1 MTDDLVPARV
11 DRAALE
17 RILQRAAELQ
27 AGEHDVG
34 EGMTPDEVVKLGD
47 EVGIPGRYLRQAM
60 LEEQSRLPGR
70 QSKGVADE
78 FVGPDELSAAR
89 VVRGDAEAAERAL
102 LEWIHKNELLVLQ
115 RQQPGRISWER
126 MTGVQAAM
134 RRGISTFEGAR
145 ARFMLARAD
154 VVRATI
160 TPLEPGFCHVTI
172 AAELGGARRAVL
184 AGSGVVGGLGLAGAG
199 VLAALNAVWFV
210 PLLPVAGGAVLAYAV
225 SRRFRPIADR
235 TQLGLERALD
245 YVEGHAIKP
254 SHELPS
260 RGPGLI
266 ELLTTEVRKAISSG
280 TLTPPPRKP
289 RDR

>member
-1 MTDDLVPARV
+1 MTDPQVPARV

-27 AGEHDVG
+27 ASEHDVG
-34 EGMTPDEVVKLGD
+34 EGLTADEVVKLGD
-47 EVGIPGRYLRQAM
+47 DVGIPGRYLRQAM

-70 QSKGVADE
+70 ESKGFADS

-89 VVRGDAEAAERAL
+89 VVRGSAASAERAL
-102 LEWIHKNELLVLQ
+102 LEWMDKNELLVLQ

-154 VVRATI
+154 VIRATV
-160 TPLEPGFCHVTI
+160 TPLEDGFCHVAIT
-172 AAELGGARRAVL
+172 ADLGSARRGL
-184 AGSGVVGGLGLAGAG
+184 LTGSGVVGGLGLAGAG
-199 VLAALNAVWFV
+199 VLAALNAIWFV
-210 PLLPVAGGAVLAYAV
+210 PLLPVVGGAAFAYAL
-225 SRRFRPIADR
+225 SRSYRPIADR

-254 SHELPS
+254 SHELPG

-280 TLTPPPRKP
+280 TITQPTRKP
-289 RDR
+289 RDK

>member
-1 MTDDLVPARV
+1 MTDNVPARV

-27 AGEHDVG
+27 ASEHDVG
-34 EGMTPDEVVKLGD
+34 EGMTPEEVVKLGD

-60 LEEQSRLPGR
+60 LEEQSRLPGAPA
-70 QSKGVADE
+70 KGLIDQA
-78 FVGPDELSAAR
+78 VGPGEIATAR

-102 LEWIHKNELLVLQ
+102 LEWMSKNELLNIQ
-115 RQQPGRISWER
+115 RHQPGRLSWEK
-126 MTGVQAAM
+126 MSGVQAAM

-145 ARFMLARAD
+145 ARFMLSRAD

-160 TPLEPGFCHVTI
+160 TPLEAGFCHVTLS
-172 AAELGGARRAVL
+172 AELRGTRGGYLGGMATVGGAGAVTT
-184 AGSGVVGGLGLAGAG
+184 G
-199 VLAALNAVWFV
+199 VLAALNAFWVV
-210 PLLPVAGGAVLAYAV
+210 AAAPLVAGAGLAWIV
-225 SRRFRPIADR
+225 SRQFRPVVDR

-254 SHELPS
+254 SHQIPD
-260 RGPGLI
+260 RAPGLI
-266 ELLTTEVRKAISSG
+266 ELITTEMRKAISSG
-280 TLTPPPRKP
+280 TSSNPQRKP